1 MLKARVTTV
10 LVLLMLL
17 LAAPAAA
24 RRQDTARAH
33 YRLGLPDKDWA
44 LDLTFP
50 PRGAWPWG
58 EGPACAGS
66 PGDVFCLAASPIETL
81 SDDGREYTLTIL
93 PDFGTRKRDF
103 FFLKVALSP
112 AKAAGEAVEVRT
124 QGLKL
129 LSKRERVRGLKT
141 WERGQAAAASYRLE
155 FELPTMGAL
164 PGNAVIPSFA
174 PTIGNDLRTAQA
186 VLVKDGVW
194 ISVGLITRS
203 LGEREVDFFNSLLDS
218 LKFTDTSAPSTSFD
232 FYHKG
237 RILYLSRNYRRAS
250 EALAAALELEK
261 RERRLDRASWRGLV
275 INLVDAHA
283 AARDYERAKEI
294 LDFGI
299 AEDPTNPAF
308 YLALAHYH
316 ALRDDLDGVIAS
328 LEKVYLNREKGPR
341 AAAPP
346 DPEINPAFERYRKN
360 ERFRKAVKAMKKLKS
375 GV

>member
-1 MLKARVTTV
+1 MSKARVTTV
-10 LVLLMLL
+10 LVLLLL

-24 RRQDTARAH
+24 WRQATARAL
-33 YRLGLPDKDWA
+33 YRLGLPDKNWA
-44 LDLTFP
+44 LDLTLP

-58 EGPACAGS
+58 ESPACAGS
-66 PGDVFCLAASPIETL
+66 PGDVFCLTAPPMESL

-93 PDFGTRKRDF
+93 PDLDTRKKDF
-103 FFLKVALSP
+103 FFLKVALRP
-112 AKAAGEAVEVRT
+112 ARAAGDAVEVRT
-124 QGLKL
+124 QGLKW
-129 LSKRERVRGLKT
+129 LSKRERVRSLKT

-155 FELPTMGAL
+155 FERPTMGAL
-164 PGNAVIPSFA
+164 PGNAVMPSLT
-174 PTIGNDLRTAQA
+174 PTFGNDLRTAQA

-218 LKFTDTSAPSTSFD
+218 LKFTDTTAPSTSFD
-232 FYHKG
+232 LYHKG
-237 RILYLSRNYRRAS
+237 RVLYLSKNYRRAS

-283 AARDYERAKEI
+283 GVREIARAKEI

-316 ALRDDLDGVIAS
+316 AMRDDLDGVIAS
-328 LEKVYLNREKGPR
+328 LEKVYLNREKGAR
-341 AAAPP
+341 AAPPP

-375 GV
+375 GD